1 MNNIT
6 GFFSYLIKIVLSFL
20 CALLMCMICGTKSSV
35 IDSYVMCVFAFSVAT
50 FVLSYLFFGI
60 SGVTKVVM
68 LAYFLKII
76 IGLIHYLVFFDSD
89 YFTSSGLV
97 IFHNN
102 LEYSNVYEAI
112 CSIAND
118 KSVYGLFYTDLHSV
132 FATHPEMLHLIS
144 IPFVYFGNYILTISP
159 INAFFSSFICVS
171 WVILAKEYLGMDKK
185 KQQFLL
191 YITAF
196 FPMFIV
202 SSYWA
207 RDIVG
212 ISLMSIGITMFLLSK
227 SIILKCI
234 SLVCALYLFYMHRTL
249 YPIILLLALVLSPI
263 VGHGSKNFRQ
273 NIIFSILI
281 LYGMSYAS
289 EIFLPFIFTDVNT
302 SMYNDTIE
310 MSYGGFFIKFVLLF
324 IGPLWRQINTAPE
337 YSYAL
342 WETFAVIIMDA
353 GILSFIKS
361 KNDFSFDKIN
371 TLAILG
377 FFLFLVGAFN
387 SSGHIPYVVVGIIF
401 LLPFLVDSCSIKLF
415 TKNLKL
421 VVVPII
427 VLNILSLFFQ
437 FGIF

>member
-1 MNNIT
+1 MDCT
-6 GFFSYLIKIVLSFL
+6 GRNQ
-20 CALLMCMICGTKSSV
+20 
-35 IDSYVMCVFAFSVAT
+35 
-50 FVLSYLFFGI
+50 
-60 SGVTKVVM
+60 
-68 LAYFLKII
+68 
-76 IGLIHYLVFFDSD
+76 

-144 IPFVYFGNYILTISP
+144 IPFVYFGNYVLTISP

-196 FPMFIV
+196 FPMFII

-207 RDIVG
+207 RDIV
-212 ISLMSIGITMFLLSK
+212 

-263 VGHGSKNFRQ
+263 VGHGGKNFRQ

-302 SMYNDTIE
+302 SMYNDTLE

-353 GILSFIKS
+353 GILSLIKS
-361 KNDFSFDKIN
+361 KNNFSFNKVN

-377 FFLFLVGAFN
+377 FLLFLVGAFN

-401 LLPFLVDSCSIKLF
+401 LLPFLVDSCSIKVF
-415 TKNLKL
+415 TKSLKL
-421 VVVPII
+421 VVVPILI
-427 VLNILSLFFQ
+427 LNILSLFFQ